1 MSAAN
6 RMSNAL
12 ASPIFANASL
22 PRVLVFQPAVKHYR
36 LPFWDALVE
45 RSAGKYQLAVLGPL
59 DLPAQAIAARPYLH
73 AFPFEEKPLRGRTVG
88 SWPGAADVVRRE
100 RPDVVV
106 LTATASFSTSWS
118 LPKVAHR
125 VGAKVIGWS
134 KVSPRAGTQRGLLAR
149 TAMRW
154 FVRRF
159 DRFLCYGQSSVEELA
174 ALGYPRERVRV
185 APNTIDTR
193 RIAAEGDAIRARGQ
207 FLREQA
213 GLAGKRIVL
222 YIGRMIERK
231 RPWEVLGAW
240 PKLRTATDD
249 MRLVLVGDGPMLDEI
264 RRRATSIDAERVTVI
279 GPVPEGDDYAW
290 IATADVVVLPAAV
303 GLALNQALALG
314 TPVVIGDEPGAD
326 AELVKHGSTGW
337 RYELRDTDELAAAVH
352 RIFNHT
358 KEREAVVARGL
369 ALMQNEITLDRMVA
383 AFDETICESL

>member
-1 MSAAN
+1 MSAATTP
-6 RMSNAL
+6 
-12 ASPIFANASL
+12 SPIFATAAL
-22 PRVLVFQPAVKHYR
+22 PRVLVFQPSVKHYR

-45 RSAGKYQLAVLGPL
+45 KSAGKYQLAVLGPL
-59 DLPAQAIAARPYLH
+59 DLTAEAIAARPYLH
-73 AFPFEEKPLRGRTVG
+73 AFPFEEKPLRGRMVG

-100 RPDVVV
+100 RPRVVV

-134 KVSPRAGTQRGLLAR
+134 KVSPRAGTRRSLLAR

-159 DRFLCYGQSSVEELA
+159 DRFLCYGESSVEELA
-174 ALGYPRERVRV
+174 ALGYPRERTRI

-193 RIAAEGDAIRARGQ
+193 RIVADGDAIRSRGQ
-207 FLREQA
+207 QLRQQH
-213 GLAGKRIVL
+213 GLTGKRIVL

-231 RPWEVLGAW
+231 RPWDLLGAW
-240 PKLRTATDD
+240 PKLRSATDD
-249 MRLVLVGDGPMLDEI
+249 MRLVFVGDGPMLEDI
-264 RRRATSIDAERVTVI
+264 RRRATSIDPERVTVV

-314 TPVVIGDEPGAD
+314 TPVVISDEPGAD
-326 AELVKHGSTGW
+326 AEPIKHASTGW
-337 RYELRDTDELAAAVH
+337 RFEPRDTDELAAAVH

-369 ALMQNEITLDRMVA
+369 ALMQNEITLDRMVE
-383 AFDETICESL
+383 AFDETIRESI

>member
-1 MSAAN
+1 MS
-6 RMSNAL
+6 SP
-12 ASPIFANASL
+12 SPIFRDTKL

-45 RSAGKYQLAVLGPL
+45 KSAGKYALAVLGPL
-59 DLPAQAIAARPYLH
+59 DLPPEAISARPYLH
-73 AFPFEEKPLRGRTVG
+73 EFPFEEKPLRGRTIG
-88 SWPGAADVVRRE
+88 SWPGAADLVRRE
-100 RPDVVV
+100 RPAVVV
-106 LTATASFSTSWS
+106 LTATASFHTSWT
-118 LPKVAHR
+118 LPRVAHR
-125 VGAKVIGWS
+125 LGAKVIGWS
-134 KVSPRAGTQRGLLAR
+134 KVSPRAGSKRGLLAR
-149 TAMRW
+149 TTMRW
-154 FVRRF
+154 FVLRF

-174 ALGYPRERVRV
+174 ALGYPRERIRV

-193 RIAAEGDAIRARGQ
+193 RIFADGDAIRARGQ
-207 FLREQA
+207 LLREQA
-213 GLAGKRIVL
+213 GLVGKRIVL

-264 RRRATSIDAERVTVI
+264 RRRATSIDPERVTVI

-314 TPVVIGDEPGAD
+314 TPVVITDEPGAD

-337 RYELRDTDELAAAVH
+337 RYEPRDTDELAAAVH

-358 KEREAVVARGL
+358 KEREAVVARGV
-369 ALMQNEITLDRMVA
+369 ALMQNEISLDRMVE
-383 AFDETICESL
+383 AFDESIRESI

>member
-1 MSAAN
+1 MS
-6 RMSNAL
+6 SVPV
-12 ASPIFANASL
+12 SPIFANATL

-45 RSAGKYQLAVLGPL
+45 KSAGQYELAVLGPL
-59 DLPAQAIAARPYLH
+59 DLPPEAIAARPYLH
-73 AFPFEEKPLRGRTVG
+73 EFPFDEKPFRGRMIG
-88 SWPGAADVVRRE
+88 SWPGAAEVVRRE
-100 RPDVVV
+100 RPKVVV

-134 KVSPRAGTQRGLLAR
+134 KVSSRAGTQRGLLAR

-174 ALGYPRERVRV
+174 ELGYPRDRIRV

-193 RIAAEGDAIRARGQ
+193 RIAADEDAIRARGQ
-207 FLREQA
+207 QLREQH
-213 GLAGKRIVL
+213 GLTGKRVVL

-231 RPWEVLGAW
+231 RPWDLLGAW
-240 PKLRTATDD
+240 PKLRNTQDD
-249 MRLVLVGDGPMLDEI
+249 TRLVLVGDGPMLEDI
-264 RRRATSIDAERVTVI
+264 CRRATSIDAERVVVA
-279 GPVPEGDDYAW
+279 GRVPEGDDYAW

-314 TPVVIGDEPGAD
+314 TPVVIADERGAD
-326 AELVKHGSTGW
+326 AEPIKHAHTGW
-337 RYELRDTDELAAAVH
+337 RFEPRDTDEIAAAVH

-369 ALMQNEITLDRMVA
+369 ALMQNELSLERMVE
-383 AFDETICESL
+383 AFDESIRESI

>member
-1 MSAAN
+1 
-6 RMSNAL
+6 
-12 ASPIFANASL
+12 
-22 PRVLVFQPAVKHYR
+22 
-36 LPFWDALVE
+36 LVE
-45 RSAGKYQLAVLGPL
+45 KSAGQYELAVLGPL
-59 DLPAQAIAARPYLH
+59 DLPPEAIAARPYLH
-73 AFPFEEKPLRGRTVG
+73 EFPFDEKPFRGRMIG
-88 SWPGAADVVRRE
+88 SWPGAAEVVRRE
-100 RPDVVV
+100 RPKVVV

-134 KVSPRAGTQRGLLAR
+134 KVSSRAGTQRGLLAR

-174 ALGYPRERVRV
+174 ELGYPRDRIRV

-193 RIAAEGDAIRARGQ
+193 RIAADEDAIRARGQ
-207 FLREQA
+207 QLREQH
-213 GLAGKRIVL
+213 GLTGKRVVL

-231 RPWEVLGAW
+231 RPWDLLGAW
-240 PKLRTATDD
+240 PKLRNTQDD
-249 MRLVLVGDGPMLDEI
+249 TRLVLVGDGPMLEDI
-264 RRRATSIDAERVTVI
+264 CRRATSIDAERVVVA
-279 GPVPEGDDYAW
+279 GRVPEGDDYAW

-314 TPVVIGDEPGAD
+314 TPVVIADERGAD
-326 AELVKHGSTGW
+326 AEPIKHAHTGW
-337 RYELRDTDELAAAVH
+337 RFEPRDTDEIAAAVH

-369 ALMQNEITLDRMVA
+369 ALMQNELSLERMVE
-383 AFDETICESL
+383 AFDESIRESI

>member
-1 MSAAN
+1 
-6 RMSNAL
+6 MSNAP
-12 ASPIFANASL
+12 ASPIFANIAT

-45 RSAGKYQLAVLGPL
+45 KSAGKYQLAVLGPL
-59 DLPAQAIAARPYLH
+59 DLPAEAIAARPYLH
-73 AFPFEEKPLRGRTVG
+73 EFPFAEKPLRGRMVG

-100 RPDVVV
+100 RPKVVV

-134 KVSPRAGTQRGLLAR
+134 KVSPRAGTRRGLLAR

-174 ALGYPRERVRV
+174 ALGYPRERIRV

-193 RIAAEGDAIRARGQ
+193 RIATDGDAIRARGQ
-207 FLREQA
+207 QLRDQH
-213 GLAGKRIVL
+213 GLADKRVVL

-231 RPWEVLGAW
+231 RPWDLLGAW
-240 PKLRTATDD
+240 PKLRNTQDD
-249 MRLVLVGDGPMLDEI
+249 TRLVFVGDGPMLEDI

-314 TPVVIGDEPGAD
+314 TPVVIPDEPGAD
-326 AELVKHGSTGW
+326 AEPIKHGHTGW
-337 RYELRDTDELAAAVH
+337 RYEPRDTDELAAAVH

-369 ALMQNEITLDRMVA
+369 ALMQNEITLDRMAA
-383 AFDETICESL
+383 AFDESIRESI